1 MVSDLKW
8 ETEIVRWKNSLCL
21 TGQKIKHTLKKIGQ
35 QVVLACTVLGDSE
48 SVKSSQKFS
57 SEVWLWSFLVVPRI
71 HWISTCFWGAIPN
84 SEHVVSILP
93 FRSLGRIAKWCF
105 IFVCTQAFPSTFQ
118 EAPCLSA
125 ALPTRV
131 AQVECW
137 VLGCLRCY
145 EISTLETENCL
156 KILWLLIVRLEGP
169 SESNSTPRSISILWR
184 AVRKRE
190 FAESGT
196 WSQLVQPSTWSRHSP
211 GILFIPNVVLL
222 LLSGHVYEKGLKV
235 ASSRVHKLHKWG
247 TLAEGLRALAYTQ
260 ILTDSWLALWLW
272 QAMLTFRNLH
282 FLICKMG

>member
-1 MVSDLKW
+1 MRNRNCQV
-8 ETEIVRWKNSLCL
+8 ENSLCL
-21 TGQKIKHTLKKIGQ
+21 TGQKIKHTLEKIGQ

-48 SVKSSQKFS
+48 SVKSSKKFS

-84 SEHVVSILP
+84 SEHIVSILP

-118 EAPCLSA
+118 EAPRLSA
-125 ALPTRV
+125 ALPTQV
-131 AQVECW
+131 AQVQCW

-156 KILWLLIVRLEGP
+156 RILWLLIARLEWP
-169 SESNSTPRSISILWR
+169 SESNSTPRSISILWK

-196 WSQLVQPSTWSRHSP
+196 WSQLVQSSMWSRHSP

-235 ASSRVHKLHKWG
+235 ASSRVYKLHKWG
-247 TLAEGLRALAYTQ
+247 TLTEGLRALAYIQ
-260 ILTDSWLALWLW
+260 ILTDCWLALWLW
-272 QAMLTFRNLH
+272 ASYVNLQKPPFPH
-282 FLICKMG
+282 L